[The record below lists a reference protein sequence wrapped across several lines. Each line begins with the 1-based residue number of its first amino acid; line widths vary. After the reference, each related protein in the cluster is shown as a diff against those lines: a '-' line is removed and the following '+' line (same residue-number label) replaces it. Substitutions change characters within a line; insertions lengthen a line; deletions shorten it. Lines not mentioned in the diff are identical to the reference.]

1 MDRWMDQFVIKGL
14 VLQEIEYGE
23 SDLILKVLTAEKGLI
38 TVFAKK
44 AMRLRSHLFAACH
57 PLCYSEFVLRPSR
70 GKSQMFNVVEA
81 GYEDSF
87 HDVSYTLEAYA
98 VAMYMVEFTLKLSL
112 VGQPAEKELRLLMN
126 CLYKICEK
134 KIDPKIVKAV
144 FELRMSCECGYMPQL
159 LCCQGCGAYD
169 GDRFCLDKEDGRLLC
184 AACAAKEGRACNLDK
199 GALFAV
205 RYICL
210 AEDKK
215 LFAFRISEASAE
227 KLFATA
233 EQYALHHMDKT
244 LNSLK
249 FLRSLPQWDPD
260 YKPKKGSKDGDK
272 LLKDP

>member
-169 GDRFCLDKEDGRLLC
+169 GDRFLGTASAWTRRT
-184 AACAAKEGRACNLDK
+184 AACSAPPAPPKRAGPATWTRGPCSRCDTS
-199 GALFAV
+199 V
-205 RYICL
+205 WPRTRSC
-210 AEDKK
+210 
-215 LFAFRISEASAE
+215 SPSASQRRAP
-227 KLFATA
+227 
-233 EQYALHHMDKT
+233 
-244 LNSLK
+244 
-249 FLRSLPQWDPD
+249 RSCSPRRSSTPCTTWTRP
-260 YKPKKGSKDGDK
+260 
-272 LLKDP
+272 

>member
-1 MDRWMDQFVIKGL
+1 MAGNSSS
-14 VLQEIEYGE
+14 G
-23 SDLILKVLTAEKGLI
+23 
-38 TVFAKK
+38 
-44 AMRLRSHLFAACH
+44 
-57 PLCYSEFVLRPSR
+57 
-70 GKSQMFNVVEA
+70 VVETPTF
-81 GYEDSF
+81 G
-87 HDVSYTLEAYA
+87 VPT
-98 VAMYMVEFTLKLSL
+98 VNI
-112 VGQPAEKELRLLMN
+112 GQRQA
-126 CLYKICEK
+126 
-134 KIDPKIVKAV
+134 
-144 FELRMSCECGYMPQL
+144 
-159 LCCQGCGAYD
+159 
-169 GDRFCLDKEDGRLLC
+169 GRLLC
-184 AACAAKEGRACNLDK
+184 ANCAAKEGKACNLDK